1 MCKNCRYWIRQN
13 EDLIKINAALGER
26 NRALEKVCDEIDY
39 GDLVRVLGKLD
50 PGQLKAVKAFAE
62 YILRDDQV
70 KREEIQL

>member
-1 MCKNCRYWIRQN
+1 M
-13 EDLIKINAALGER
+13 
-26 NRALEKVCDEIDY
+26 CDEIDY